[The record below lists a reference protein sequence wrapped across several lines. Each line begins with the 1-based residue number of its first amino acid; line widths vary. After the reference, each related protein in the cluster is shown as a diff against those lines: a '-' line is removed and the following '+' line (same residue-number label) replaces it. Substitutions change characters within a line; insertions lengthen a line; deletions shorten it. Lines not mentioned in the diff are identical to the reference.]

1 MKSTPRGNRPWT
13 VPSQLGHQPA
23 QGEVPIADSLIA

>member
-13 VPSQLGHQPA
+13 VSSQLGHQVA
-23 QGEVPIADSLIA
+23 QREVPIVASLIA